1 MELNEGFADL
11 GLSEPLLAAVAEA
24 GYEAPTPIQQ
34 KAIPL
39 VLRGV
44 DLLGCA
50 QTGTGKTASYALP
63 IIDILS
69 SGTGKSRMPRCLIL
83 APTRELA
90 QQIADNFATYGT
102 NHSLRQAL
110 LIGGEGFSLQEAAL
124 SKDPDIL
131 IATPGRL
138 IDMFERGRI
147 MLGGV
152 KVLVIDEG
160 DRMLDMG
167 FIPDVERIVQT
178 LPRIRQTLMFS
189 ATLGPDIKKLGK
201 EFLINPKEVSV
212 APPATVA
219 GTVSHVMVLVD
230 PEEKR
235 AALRDLLRDE
245 AVQSALIFCNR
256 KRDVDIVCASL
267 QRHGLDVRAL
277 HGDMVQH
284 RRTETLAAF
293 KEGKVSLLVCS
304 DVAGRGLDIE
314 AVSHV
319 INFDVPHNPEDYVH
333 RIGRTGRAGREG
345 RAITLATHEEA
356 ESVSAI
362 AALVNSEIPLTTPD
376 GEPAELETDPRERPR
391 PRRGRRRRDEP
402 RAAEKRPV
410 RKRARNAD
418 VAESRPKREQTRN
431 ADVESRPKREQTR
444 ATRTSPRAGPSG
456 SRRATA
462 MPKRQARAASGAS
475 PPSRA
480 RLPAA
485 TSRLPGSAITCRRS
499 SAILCRRSRLARS
512 AESRRTRISP
522 DDSRPVSPYSAG
534 HSGTFRS
541 VTVWAL
547 ARAVGDSRSPSE
559 HPFIPLAN
567 LFAVARLL
575 PLFMAR

>member
-1 MELNEGFADL
+1 MDSIEGFADL
-11 GLSEPLLAAVAEA
+11 GLSEPLLAAVAGA
-24 GYEAPTPIQQ
+24 GYEAPTPIQH

-39 VLRGV
+39 ILRGV

-69 SGTGKSRMPRCLIL
+69 AGIGKPRMPRCLIL

-90 QQIADNFATYGT
+90 QQIADNFAIYGA

-110 LIGGEGFSLQEAAL
+110 LIGGEGFTLQEAAL
-124 SKDPDIL
+124 GKDPDIL

-152 KVLVIDEG
+152 KVLVIDEA

-189 ATLGPDIKKLGK
+189 ATLGPEIKRLGK

-219 GTVSHVMVLVD
+219 GTVSHAMILVE

-235 AALRDLLRDE
+235 AALRVLLRDE

-256 KRDVDIVCASL
+256 KKDVDIVCSSL
-267 QRHGLDVRAL
+267 QRHGFDARAL
-277 HGDMVQH
+277 HGDMVQY

-293 KEGKVSLLVCS
+293 KEGEVNLLVCS

-319 INFDVPHNPEDYVH
+319 INFDVPYNPEDYVH

-345 RAITLATHEEA
+345 RAITLATNEEA
-356 ESVSAI
+356 EAVDAI
-362 AALVNSEIPLTTPD
+362 AALVNSAIPLTTPE
-376 GEPAELETDPRERPR
+376 GEPTELDAAPRERAR

-402 RAAEKRPV
+402 RTAEKRP
-410 RKRARNAD
+410 ARRRERGAEA
-418 VAESRPKREQTRN
+418 AESKPKQE
-431 ADVESRPKREQTR
+431 KR
-444 ATRTSPRAGPSG
+444 RAGG
-456 SRRATA
+456 TA
-462 MPKRQARAASGAS
+462 ESGAGRDGRKPAKKS
-475 PPSRA
+475 AAA
-480 RLPAA
+480 REDKPVTGLGDHVPAFLSDPFPA
-485 TSRLPGSAITCRRS
+485 PRPG
-499 SAILCRRSRLARS
+499 
-512 AESRRTRISP
+512 AER
-522 DDSRPVSPYSAG
+522 
-534 HSGTFRS
+534 
-541 VTVWAL
+541 
-547 ARAVGDSRSPSE
+547 
-559 HPFIPLAN
+559 
-567 LFAVARLL
+567 
-575 PLFMAR
+575 

>member
-1 MELNEGFADL
+1 MELTEGFADL

-24 GYEAPTPIQQ
+24 GYEAPTPIQH
-34 KAIPL
+34 KGIPL

-44 DLLGCA
+44 DVLGCA

-69 SGTGKSRMPRCLIL
+69 SGIGKPRMPRCLIL

-90 QQIADNFATYGT
+90 QQITDNFTTYGAKHT
-102 NHSLRQAL
+102 LRRAL

-124 SKDPDIL
+124 GKDPDIL

-152 KVLVIDEG
+152 KILVIDEA

-167 FIPDVERIVQT
+167 FIPDVERIVQM

-189 ATLGPDIKKLGK
+189 ATLGPEIKRLGK

-219 GTVSHVMVLVD
+219 GTVRHAMILVD
-230 PEEKR
+230 AADKR
-235 AALRDLLRDE
+235 DLLRDLLRDE

-256 KRDVDIVCASL
+256 KKDVDIVSASL
-267 QRHGLDVRAL
+267 KRHGLDVRAL

-293 KEGKVSLLVCS
+293 KGGEVTLLVCS

-319 INFDVPHNPEDYVH
+319 INFDVPYNPEDYVH

-345 RAITLATHEEA
+345 RAITLVTPEEA
-356 ESVSAI
+356 EAVDAI
-362 AALVNSEIPLTTPD
+362 AALVNATIPLTTPD
-376 GEPAELETDPRERPR
+376 GEPAALDAATRERSR
-391 PRRGRRRRDEP
+391 SRRGRRRGPEP
-402 RAAEKRPV
+402 RKTDSTPARERAQSTDAIEKKSAPEE
-410 RKRARNAD
+410 K
-418 VAESRPKREQTRN
+418 PTREQAQSAEATEKKPARERKPSRKTDAAREE
-431 ADVESRPKREQTR
+431 ADADARV
-444 ATRTSPRAGPSG
+444 
-456 SRRATA
+456 RR
-462 MPKRQARAASGAS
+462 RRGRAS
-475 PPSRA
+475 PAPAGQAERA
-480 RLPAA
+480 CGR
-485 TSRLPGSAITCRRS
+485 G
-499 SAILCRRSRLARS
+499 
-512 AESRRTRISP
+512 
-522 DDSRPVSPYSAG
+522 
-534 HSGTFRS
+534 
-541 VTVWAL
+541 
-547 ARAVGDSRSPSE
+547 
-559 HPFIPLAN
+559 
-567 LFAVARLL
+567 
-575 PLFMAR
+575 

>member
-1 MELNEGFADL
+1 MEATEGFTDL
-11 GLSEPLLAAVAEA
+11 GLSEPLLAAVAAA
-24 GYEAPTPIQQ
+24 GYETPTPIQL

-69 SGTGKSRMPRCLIL
+69 GGIGKPRMPRCLIL

-90 QQIADNFATYGT
+90 QQIADNFTTYGA
-102 NHSLRQAL
+102 NHTLRQAL

-124 SKDPDIL
+124 GKDPDIL

-138 IDMFERGRI
+138 IDLFERGRI

-152 KVLVIDEG
+152 KILVIDEA

-189 ATLGPDIKKLGK
+189 ATLGPEIKRLGK

-219 GTVSHVMVLVD
+219 GTVRHAMLLVD
-230 PEEKR
+230 AAEKR

-256 KRDVDIVCASL
+256 KKDVDIVAASL
-267 QRHGLDVRAL
+267 ARHGLNARAL
-277 HGDMVQH
+277 HGDMVQY

-293 KEGKVSLLVCS
+293 KQGEINLLVCS

-345 RAITLATHEEA
+345 RAITLATREEA
-356 ESVSAI
+356 EAIDAI
-362 AALVNSEIPLTTPD
+362 AALVGSEIPLTTPE
-376 GEPAELETDPRERPR
+376 GEPAALDAAPRERGRARR
-391 PRRGRRRRDEP
+391 PRKRRDEP
-402 RAAEKRPV
+402 RTAETKPA
-410 RKRARNAD
+410 RKRARK
-418 VAESRPKREQTRN
+418 AEDTEKR
-431 ADVESRPKREQTR
+431 
-444 ATRTSPRAGPSG
+444 
-456 SRRATA
+456 
-462 MPKRQARAASGAS
+462 
-475 PPSRA
+475 PSRQRTDGKQA
-480 RLPAA
+480 AEGRRGRKPAKQGA
-485 TSRLPGSAITCRRS
+485 AQQQPREDEPVTGLGDHVPAFLRDPPPAIPG
-499 SAILCRRSRLARS
+499 
-512 AESRRTRISP
+512 AER
-522 DDSRPVSPYSAG
+522 
-534 HSGTFRS
+534 
-541 VTVWAL
+541 
-547 ARAVGDSRSPSE
+547 
-559 HPFIPLAN
+559 
-567 LFAVARLL
+567 
-575 PLFMAR
+575 

>member
-1 MELNEGFADL
+1 MEFNEGFADL
-11 GLSEPLLAAVAEA
+11 GMSEPLLAAVAGA

-69 SGTGKSRMPRCLIL
+69 SGSSKPRMPRCLIL

-90 QQIADNFATYGT
+90 QQIADNFVTYGA

-110 LIGGEGFSLQEAAL
+110 LIGGEGFTLQEAAL
-124 SKDPDIL
+124 GKDPDIL

-138 IDMFERGRI
+138 IDMFERGKI

-152 KVLVIDEG
+152 KVLVIDEA

-189 ATLGPDIKKLGK
+189 ATLGPEIKRLGK

-212 APPATVA
+212 SPPATVA
-219 GTVSHVMVLVD
+219 GTVSHAMILVD
-230 PEEKR
+230 AEEKR
-235 AALRDLLRDE
+235 VALRVLLRDE

-256 KRDVDIVCASL
+256 KKDVDIVCASL
-267 QRHGLDVRAL
+267 QRHGFDARAL
-277 HGDMVQH
+277 HGDMVQY

-293 KEGKVSLLVCS
+293 KGGEVNLLVCS

-319 INFDVPHNPEDYVH
+319 INFDVPYNPEDYVH

-356 ESVSAI
+356 EAVDAI
-362 AALVNSEIPLTTPD
+362 AALVNTAIPLTTPE
-376 GEPAELETDPRERPR
+376 GEPAELDSTPRDRGR
-391 PRRGRRRRDEP
+391 PRRGRRRREEP
-402 RAAEKRPV
+402 RAAEKRP
-410 RKRARNAD
+410 AR
-418 VAESRPKREQTRN
+418 R
-431 ADVESRPKREQTR
+431 
-444 ATRTSPRAGPSG
+444 RT
-456 SRRATA
+456 
-462 MPKRQARAASGAS
+462 
-475 PPSRA
+475 
-480 RLPAA
+480 
-485 TSRLPGSAITCRRS
+485 
-499 SAILCRRSRLARS
+499 RS
-512 AESRRTRISP
+512 AEPAESKPKPKPKQEKKRAEGTAEANAGRGGRKPARQSAPQRDDEKVTGLGDHVPAFLSDPSP
-522 DDSRPVSPYSAG
+522 VLPPGAG
-534 HSGTFRS
+534 R
-541 VTVWAL
+541 
-547 ARAVGDSRSPSE
+547 
-559 HPFIPLAN
+559 
-567 LFAVARLL
+567 
-575 PLFMAR
+575 

>member
-1 MELNEGFADL
+1 MELIEGFADF
-11 GLSEPLLAAVAEA
+11 GLSEPLLAAVATA
-24 GYEAPTPIQQ
+24 GYETPTPIQQ

-44 DLLGCA
+44 DVLGCA

-69 SGTGKSRMPRCLIL
+69 SGVGKPRMPRCLIL

-90 QQIADNFATYGT
+90 QQIADNVAAYGA

-110 LIGGEGFSLQEAAL
+110 LIGGEGFTLQEAAL
-124 SKDPDIL
+124 AKDPDIL

-152 KVLVIDEG
+152 KVLVIDEA

-189 ATLGPDIKKLGK
+189 ATLGPEIKKLGK
-201 EFLINPKEVSV
+201 AFLINPKEVSV

-219 GTVSHVMVLVD
+219 GTVRHAMILVE

-235 AALRDLLRDE
+235 TALRSLLRDE
-245 AVQSALIFCNR
+245 EVQSALIFCNR
-256 KRDVDIVCASL
+256 KKDVDIVGASL
-267 QRHGLDVRAL
+267 SRHGFNARAL

-293 KEGKVSLLVCS
+293 KEGAVNLLVCS

-356 ESVSAI
+356 EAVDAI
-362 AALVNSEIPLTTPD
+362 AALVGSAIPLTTPD
-376 GEPAELETDPRERPR
+376 GEPAALDGAPRERAR

-402 RAAEKRPV
+402 ETAERRPARKRSRGAAVAGDRPH
-410 RKRARNAD
+410 RKRARSGDA
-418 VAESRPKREQTRN
+418 AQESEGGRGRRPAKQTAPARDDEPVTGLGDHVP
-431 ADVESRPKREQTR
+431 AFLSDPLPALRPSVES
-444 ATRTSPRAGPSG
+444 
-456 SRRATA
+456 
-462 MPKRQARAASGAS
+462 
-475 PPSRA
+475 
-480 RLPAA
+480 
-485 TSRLPGSAITCRRS
+485 
-499 SAILCRRSRLARS
+499 
-512 AESRRTRISP
+512 
-522 DDSRPVSPYSAG
+522 
-534 HSGTFRS
+534 
-541 VTVWAL
+541 
-547 ARAVGDSRSPSE
+547 
-559 HPFIPLAN
+559 
-567 LFAVARLL
+567 
-575 PLFMAR
+575 

>member
-34 KAIPL
+34 KGIPL

-69 SGTGKSRMPRCLIL
+69 TGTGKPRMPRCLIL

-90 QQIADNFATYGT
+90 QQIADNFATYGS
-102 NHSLRQAL
+102 NHSLRRAL

-124 SKDPDIL
+124 AKDPDIL

-138 IDMFERGRI
+138 IDMFERGKI

-152 KVLVIDEG
+152 KVLVIDEA

-189 ATLGPDIKKLGK
+189 ATLGPDIKRLGK

-219 GTVSHVMVLVD
+219 GTVNHAMILLD
-230 PEEKR
+230 PAEKR
-235 AALRDLLRDE
+235 AVLRDLLRDE

-256 KRDVDIVCASL
+256 KKDVDIVSASL
-267 QRHGLDVRAL
+267 ARHGLNVRAL
-277 HGDMVQH
+277 HGDMVQY

-293 KEGKVSLLVCS
+293 KGGEINLLVCS

-319 INFDVPHNPEDYVH
+319 INFDVPYNPEDYVH

-345 RAITLATHEEA
+345 RAITLVTPEEA
-356 ESVSAI
+356 EAVDAI
-362 AALVNSEIPLTTPD
+362 GALVNSTIPLTTPD
-376 GEPAELETDPRERPR
+376 GEPASLDDAPRERAR
-391 PRRGRRRRDEP
+391 PRRGRSKRREEP
-402 RAAEKRPV
+402 GTAEKRPA
-410 RKRARNAD
+410 RKRSRSAD
-418 VAESRPKREQTRN
+418 AAESKPQRERSRS
-431 ADVESRPKREQTR
+431 ADAAESKPQPERSRGAE
-444 ATRTSPRAGPSG
+444 AAEASD
-456 SRRATA
+456 SRRGHRPA
-462 MPKRQARAASGAS
+462 KQSAAPRGDEPVTGLGDHVPAFLSD
-475 PPSRA
+475 P
-480 RLPAA
+480 LPAL
-485 TSRLPGSAITCRRS
+485 RPG
-499 SAILCRRSRLARS
+499 
-512 AESRRTRISP
+512 AES
-522 DDSRPVSPYSAG
+522 
-534 HSGTFRS
+534 
-541 VTVWAL
+541 
-547 ARAVGDSRSPSE
+547 
-559 HPFIPLAN
+559 
-567 LFAVARLL
+567 
-575 PLFMAR
+575 

>member
-1 MELNEGFADL
+1 MELTESFAEL
-11 GLSEPLLAAVAEA
+11 GLSEPLLAAVSAA
-24 GYEAPTPIQQ
+24 GYEAPTPIQH

-69 SGTGKSRMPRCLIL
+69 SGTGKPRMPRCLIL

-110 LIGGEGFSLQEAAL
+110 LIGGEGFTLQEAAL
-124 SKDPDIL
+124 GKDPDVL

-152 KVLVIDEG
+152 KVLVIDEA

-189 ATLGPDIKKLGK
+189 ATLGPEIKRLGK

-219 GTVSHVMVLVD
+219 GTVSHAMILVD
-230 PEEKR
+230 TADKR

-256 KRDVDIVCASL
+256 KKDVDIVSASL
-267 QRHGLDVRAL
+267 ARHGFNARAL
-277 HGDMVQH
+277 HGDMVQY

-293 KEGKVSLLVCS
+293 KGGEVNLLVCS

-319 INFDVPHNPEDYVH
+319 VNFDVPYNPEDYVH

-345 RAITLATHEEA
+345 RAITLVTHEEA
-356 ESVSAI
+356 EAVAAI
-362 AALVNSEIPLTTPD
+362 AALVGSAIPLTTAE
-376 GEPAELETDPRERPR
+376 GEPAALDAASRAR
-391 PRRGRRRRDEP
+391 PRRGRGRRREEP
-402 RAAEKRPV
+402 GAAERRPA
-410 RKRARNAD
+410 RKRARS
-418 VAESRPKREQTRN
+418 AEGDDEKPQRKR
-431 ADVESRPKREQTR
+431 
-444 ATRTSPRAGPSG
+444 
-456 SRRATA
+456 
-462 MPKRQARAASGAS
+462 
-475 PPSRA
+475 
-480 RLPAA
+480 
-485 TSRLPGSAITCRRS
+485 
-499 SAILCRRSRLARS
+499 ARS
-512 AESRRTRISP
+512 AEGDDEKPQRKRARSAEGEGEKPQRKRARRGDAEGAGEERRSRKPAKQSAASR
-522 DDSRPVSPYSAG
+522 DDKPVTG
-534 HSGTFRS
+534 
-541 VTVWAL
+541 L
-547 ARAVGDSRSPSE
+547 GDHVPAFLSDPM
-559 HPFIPLAN
+559 PT
-567 LFAVARLL
+567 L
-575 PLFMAR
+575 PPGAER

>member
-11 GLSEPLLAAVAEA
+11 GLSEPLLAAVAGA

-69 SGTGKSRMPRCLIL
+69 AGTGKPRMPRCLIL

-90 QQIADNFATYGT
+90 QQIADNFVTYGAK
-102 NHSLRQAL
+102 HSLRQAL
-110 LIGGEGFSLQEAAL
+110 LIGGEGFTLQEAAL
-124 SKDPDIL
+124 GKDPDIL

-152 KVLVIDEG
+152 KVLVIDEA

-189 ATLGPDIKKLGK
+189 ATLGPEIKRLGK

-219 GTVSHVMVLVD
+219 GTVSHAMILVD

-235 AALRDLLRDE
+235 AALRVLLRDE

-256 KRDVDIVCASL
+256 KKDVDIVSASL
-267 QRHGLDVRAL
+267 QRHGFDARAL

-293 KEGKVSLLVCS
+293 KEGEVNLLVCS

-319 INFDVPHNPEDYVH
+319 INFDVPYNPEDYVH

-345 RAITLATHEEA
+345 QAITLATHEEA
-356 ESVSAI
+356 EAVGAI
-362 AALVNSEIPLTTPD
+362 AALVNAAIPLTTPE
-376 GEPAELETDPRERPR
+376 GEPAELDAAPRERSR
-391 PRRGRRRRDEP
+391 SRRGRRRREEP
-402 RAAEKRPV
+402 GTAEKRPTRQ
-410 RKRARNAD
+410 RKRTRDAEA
-418 VAESRPKREQTRN
+418 AESKPKRE
-431 ADVESRPKREQTR
+431 KR
-444 ATRTSPRAGPSG
+444 RAGSSAEANEG
-456 SRRATA
+456 QRDRRATKQSA
-462 MPKRQARAASGAS
+462 TDRDDERVTGLGDHVPAFLSD
-475 PPSRA
+475 P
-480 RLPAA
+480 LPAL
-485 TSRLPGSAITCRRS
+485 RPG
-499 SAILCRRSRLARS
+499 
-512 AESRRTRISP
+512 AER
-522 DDSRPVSPYSAG
+522 
-534 HSGTFRS
+534 
-541 VTVWAL
+541 
-547 ARAVGDSRSPSE
+547 
-559 HPFIPLAN
+559 
-567 LFAVARLL
+567 
-575 PLFMAR
+575 

>member
-1 MELNEGFADL
+1 MVDSVDSTEGFADL
-11 GLSEPLLAAVAEA
+11 GLSEPLLAAVTGA
-24 GYEAPTPIQQ
+24 GYEAPTPIQHE
-34 KAIPL
+34 AIPL

-69 SGTGKSRMPRCLIL
+69 AGTGKPRMPRCLIL

-90 QQIADNFATYGT
+90 QQIADNFAIYGA

-110 LIGGEGFSLQEAAL
+110 LIGGEGFTLQEAAL
-124 SKDPDIL
+124 GKDPDIL

-152 KVLVIDEG
+152 KVLVIDEA

-189 ATLGPDIKKLGK
+189 ATLGPEIKRLGK

-219 GTVSHVMVLVD
+219 GTVSHAMILVE

-235 AALRDLLRDE
+235 AALRVLLRDE

-256 KRDVDIVCASL
+256 KKDVDIVCSSL
-267 QRHGLDVRAL
+267 QRHGFDARAL
-277 HGDMVQH
+277 HGDMVQY

-293 KEGKVSLLVCS
+293 KEGEVNLLVCS

-319 INFDVPHNPEDYVH
+319 INFDVPYNPEDYVH

-345 RAITLATHEEA
+345 RAVTLATNEEA
-356 ESVSAI
+356 EAVGAI
-362 AALVNSEIPLTTPD
+362 AALVNSAIPLTTPE
-376 GEPAELETDPRERPR
+376 GEPTELDSAPRERAR
-391 PRRGRRRRDEP
+391 PRRGRRRDEP
-402 RAAEKRPV
+402 RAAEKRPP
-410 RKRARNAD
+410 RRRTRSPEAD
-418 VAESRPKREQTRN
+418 ESKPKREKTRG
-431 ADVESRPKREQTR
+431 ADAAEG
-444 ATRTSPRAGPSG
+444 RAGRKPAKQS
-456 SRRATA
+456 
-462 MPKRQARAASGAS
+462 AAPREDEQVTGLGDHVPAFLSD
-475 PPSRA
+475 P
-480 RLPAA
+480 LPAL
-485 TSRLPGSAITCRRS
+485 RPG
-499 SAILCRRSRLARS
+499 
-512 AESRRTRISP
+512 AER
-522 DDSRPVSPYSAG
+522 
-534 HSGTFRS
+534 
-541 VTVWAL
+541 
-547 ARAVGDSRSPSE
+547 
-559 HPFIPLAN
+559 
-567 LFAVARLL
+567 
-575 PLFMAR
+575 

>member
-1 MELNEGFADL
+1 MARRGGAFVHPLAGRTHLRRVHPRYPNGVNVVESNEGFADF
-11 GLSEPLLAAVAEA
+11 GLSEPLLAAVAAA
-24 GYEAPTPIQQ
+24 GYEAPTPIQE
-34 KAIPL
+34 KGIPL

-50 QTGTGKTASYALP
+50 QTGTGKTAAYALP

-69 SGTGKSRMPRCLIL
+69 SGIGKPRMPRCLIL

-90 QQIADNFATYGT
+90 QQIADNFATYGA
-102 NHSLRQAL
+102 NHGLRQAL

-124 SKDPDIL
+124 GKDPDIL

-152 KVLVIDEG
+152 KILVIDEA

-189 ATLGPDIKKLGK
+189 ATLGPEIKRLGK

-219 GTVSHVMVLVD
+219 GTVRHAMFLVD
-230 PEEKR
+230 AAEKR
-235 AALRDLLRDE
+235 AVLRDVLRDE

-256 KRDVDIVCASL
+256 KKDVDIVSASL
-267 QRHGLDVRAL
+267 GRHGLDVRAL

-293 KEGKVSLLVCS
+293 KEGEVSLLVCS

-345 RAITLATHEEA
+345 RAITLVTPEEA
-356 ESVSAI
+356 EAVDAI
-362 AALVNSEIPLTTPD
+362 AALVGSAIPLTTPE
-376 GEPAELETDPRERPR
+376 GEPASLEDVPRERA
-391 PRRGRRRRDEP
+391 RRGRRRTPAP
-402 RAAEKRPV
+402 RKVEGKAEGKSESRS
-410 RKRARNAD
+410 
-418 VAESRPKREQTRN
+418 ESRP
-431 ADVESRPKREQTR
+431 
-444 ATRTSPRAGPSG
+444 
-456 SRRATA
+456 
-462 MPKRQARAASGAS
+462 ARA
-475 PPSRA
+475 PA
-480 RLPAA
+480 R
-485 TSRLPGSAITCRRS
+485 S
-499 SAILCRRSRLARS
+499 RS
-512 AESRRTRISP
+512 AETAEAKPARERTRTRGSGSA
-522 DDSRPVSPYSAG
+522 DKRP
-534 HSGTFRS
+534 
-541 VTVWAL
+541 
-547 ARAVGDSRSPSE
+547 ARAGAPAPAAAEGDRRRRQPAKQAAPAAKAATAKGEEPVTGLGDHVPAFLSDPMPSLPGAE
-559 HPFIPLAN
+559 H
-567 LFAVARLL
+567 
-575 PLFMAR
+575 

>member
-1 MELNEGFADL
+1 MEETEGFVDL
-11 GLSEPLLAAVAEA
+11 GLSEPLLAAVAA
-24 GYEAPTPIQQ
+24 TGYETPTPIQC

-69 SGTGKSRMPRCLIL
+69 EGIGKPRMPRCLIL

-90 QQIADNFATYGT
+90 QQIADNFVTYGDR
-102 NHSLRQAL
+102 HSLRQAL

-124 SKDPDIL
+124 AKDPDVL

-152 KVLVIDEG
+152 KILVIDEA

-189 ATLGPDIKKLGK
+189 ATLGPEIKRLGK

-219 GTVSHVMVLVD
+219 GTVRHDMILLD
-230 PEEKR
+230 AAEKR
-235 AALRDLLRDE
+235 TVLRNMLRDE

-256 KRDVDIVCASL
+256 KKDVDVVCASL
-267 QRHGLDVRAL
+267 KRHGLDVRAL

-293 KEGKVSLLVCS
+293 KGGEVSLLVCS

-319 INFDVPHNPEDYVH
+319 INFDVPYNPEDYVH

-345 RAITLATHEEA
+345 RAITLVTPEEA
-356 ESVSAI
+356 DAVGAI
-362 AALVNSEIPLTTPD
+362 AALVGGSIPLTTPD
-376 GEPAELETDPRERPR
+376 GEPAVLDDAPRER
-391 PRRGRRRRDEP
+391 PRRGRRRREEP
-402 RAAEKRPV
+402 RAAEKRPARGRARSEKAAETQPAKEEARSGEAAEKPPARE
-410 RKRARNAD
+410 RKRSKDATEDKRRR
-418 VAESRPKREQTRN
+418 RPAKQ
-431 ADVESRPKREQTR
+431 
-444 ATRTSPRAGPSG
+444 
-456 SRRATA
+456 
-462 MPKRQARAASGAS
+462 GA
-475 PPSRA
+475 PSREKE
-480 RLPAA
+480 PAKQNA
-485 TSRLPGSAITCRRS
+485 PRREDERVTGLGDHVPAFLSDPMPVLPG
-499 SAILCRRSRLARS
+499 
-512 AESRRTRISP
+512 AER
-522 DDSRPVSPYSAG
+522 
-534 HSGTFRS
+534 
-541 VTVWAL
+541 
-547 ARAVGDSRSPSE
+547 
-559 HPFIPLAN
+559 
-567 LFAVARLL
+567 
-575 PLFMAR
+575 

>member
-1 MELNEGFADL
+1 MEATEGFTDL
-11 GLSEPLLAAVAEA
+11 GLSEPLLAAVAAA
-24 GYEAPTPIQQ
+24 GYETPTPIQH

-69 SGTGKSRMPRCLIL
+69 SGTGKPRMPRCLIL

-90 QQIADNFATYGT
+90 QQIADNFVTYGT
-102 NHSLRQAL
+102 NHALRQAL
-110 LIGGEGFSLQEAAL
+110 LIGGEGFTLQEAAL
-124 SKDPDIL
+124 AKDPDIL

-138 IDMFERGRI
+138 IDLFERGRI

-152 KVLVIDEG
+152 KVLVIDEA

-189 ATLGPDIKKLGK
+189 ATLGPEIKRLGK

-219 GTVSHVMVLVD
+219 GTVRHAMILVD
-230 PEEKR
+230 AAEKR

-256 KRDVDIVCASL
+256 KKDVDIVAASL
-267 QRHGLDVRAL
+267 ARHGLNARAL
-277 HGDMVQH
+277 HGDMVQY

-293 KEGKVSLLVCS
+293 KEGAINLLVCS

-345 RAITLATHEEA
+345 RAITLATREEA
-356 ESVSAI
+356 EAIDAI
-362 AALVNSEIPLTTPD
+362 AALVGGAIPLTTPE
-376 GEPAELETDPRERPR
+376 GEPATLDAAPRERS
-391 PRRGRRRRDEP
+391 RRGRGGRRRRDEP
-402 RAAEKRPV
+402 RAAEKKPARKRAPDADAGV
-410 RKRARNAD
+410 EEPPARKRARSEKSGEEKPAKKRSRSAD
-418 VAESRPKREQTRN
+418 AAEGGGR
-431 ADVESRPKREQTR
+431 
-444 ATRTSPRAGPSG
+444 
-456 SRRATA
+456 RRAE
-462 MPKRQARAASGAS
+462 KQS
-475 PPSRA
+475 PPSRDDEPVTG
-480 RLPAA
+480 LGDHVPAFL
-485 TSRLPGSAITCRRS
+485 RDPMPVIPG
-499 SAILCRRSRLARS
+499 
-512 AESRRTRISP
+512 AER
-522 DDSRPVSPYSAG
+522 
-534 HSGTFRS
+534 
-541 VTVWAL
+541 
-547 ARAVGDSRSPSE
+547 
-559 HPFIPLAN
+559 
-567 LFAVARLL
+567 
-575 PLFMAR
+575 

>member
-1 MELNEGFADL
+1 MEATEGFTDL
-11 GLSEPLLAAVAEA
+11 GLSEPLLAAVAAA
-24 GYEAPTPIQQ
+24 GYETPTPIQH

-69 SGTGKSRMPRCLIL
+69 GGTGKPRMPRCLIL

-102 NHSLRQAL
+102 NHTLRQAL

-124 SKDPDIL
+124 ARDPDIL

-138 IDMFERGRI
+138 IDLFERGRI

-152 KVLVIDEG
+152 KVLVIDEA

-189 ATLGPDIKKLGK
+189 ATLGPEIKRLGK

-219 GTVSHVMVLVD
+219 GTVRHAMILLD
-230 PEEKR
+230 AAEKR

-256 KRDVDIVCASL
+256 KKDVDIVAASL
-267 QRHGLDVRAL
+267 ARHGLNARAL

-293 KEGKVSLLVCS
+293 KQGEINLLVCS

-345 RAITLATHEEA
+345 RAITLATREEA
-356 ESVSAI
+356 EAIDAI
-362 AALVNSEIPLTTPD
+362 AALVGSEIPLNTPD
-376 GEPAELETDPRERPR
+376 GEPAALDAAPRERGRARR
-391 PRRGRRRRDEP
+391 PRKRRDEP
-402 RAAEKRPV
+402 RTAETKPA
-410 RKRARNAD
+410 RKRARK
-418 VAESRPKREQTRN
+418 AEDTEKR
-431 ADVESRPKREQTR
+431 
-444 ATRTSPRAGPSG
+444 
-456 SRRATA
+456 
-462 MPKRQARAASGAS
+462 
-475 PPSRA
+475 PSRQRTDGKQA
-480 RLPAA
+480 AEGRRGRKPAKQGA
-485 TSRLPGSAITCRRS
+485 AQQQPHEDKPVTGLGDHVPAFLRDPPPAIPG
-499 SAILCRRSRLARS
+499 
-512 AESRRTRISP
+512 AER
-522 DDSRPVSPYSAG
+522 
-534 HSGTFRS
+534 
-541 VTVWAL
+541 
-547 ARAVGDSRSPSE
+547 
-559 HPFIPLAN
+559 
-567 LFAVARLL
+567 
-575 PLFMAR
+575 

>member
-11 GLSEPLLAAVAEA
+11 GLSEPLLAAVAGA

-69 SGTGKSRMPRCLIL
+69 SGTGKPRMPRCLIL

-90 QQIADNFATYGT
+90 QQIADNFVTYGA

-110 LIGGEGFSLQEAAL
+110 LIGGEGFTLQEAAL
-124 SKDPDIL
+124 GKDPDIL

-152 KVLVIDEG
+152 KVLVIDEA

-189 ATLGPDIKKLGK
+189 ATLGPEIKRLGK

-219 GTVSHVMVLVD
+219 GTVSHAMILVE

-235 AALRDLLRDE
+235 TALRVLLRDE

-256 KRDVDIVCASL
+256 KKDVDIVCASL
-267 QRHGLDVRAL
+267 QRHGLGARAL
-277 HGDMVQH
+277 HGDMVQY

-293 KEGKVSLLVCS
+293 KEGEINLLVCS

-356 ESVSAI
+356 EAVDAI
-362 AALVNSEIPLTTPD
+362 TALVQSAIPLTTPG
-376 GEPAELETDPRERPR
+376 GEPAALDSAPRAR
-391 PRRGRRRRDEP
+391 PRRGRRRREEQGT
-402 RAAEKRPV
+402 AEKRPTRQ
-410 RKRARNAD
+410 RKRSVEPGTESKPRRKRNAESD
-418 VAESRPKREQTRN
+418 TESRPQRKRTRN
-431 ADVESRPKREQTR
+431 GDAAEDRRERKPAKQSAPAREDERVTGLGDHVPAFLR
-444 ATRTSPRAGPSG
+444 DP
-456 SRRATA
+456 
-462 MPKRQARAASGAS
+462 MPALPPGAE
-475 PPSRA
+475 R
-480 RLPAA
+480 
-485 TSRLPGSAITCRRS
+485 
-499 SAILCRRSRLARS
+499 
-512 AESRRTRISP
+512 
-522 DDSRPVSPYSAG
+522 
-534 HSGTFRS
+534 
-541 VTVWAL
+541 
-547 ARAVGDSRSPSE
+547 
-559 HPFIPLAN
+559 
-567 LFAVARLL
+567 
-575 PLFMAR
+575 

>member
-1 MELNEGFADL
+1 MEFNEVFADL

-24 GYEAPTPIQQ
+24 GYEVPTPIQQ

-44 DLLGCA
+44 DVLGCA

-69 SGTGKSRMPRCLIL
+69 SGTSKPRMPRCLIL

-90 QQIADNFATYGT
+90 QQIADNFAGYGT

-124 SKDPDIL
+124 GKDPDIL

-152 KVLVIDEG
+152 KVLVIDEA

-189 ATLGPDIKKLGK
+189 ATLGPEIKRLGK

-212 APPATVA
+212 SPPATVA
-219 GTVSHVMVLVD
+219 GTVSHTMILLD
-230 PEEKR
+230 LAEKR
-235 AALRDLLRDE
+235 AVLRDLLRDE

-256 KRDVDIVCASL
+256 KKDVDIVSASL
-267 QRHGLDVRAL
+267 GRHGLNVRAL
-277 HGDMVQH
+277 HGDMVQY

-293 KEGKVSLLVCS
+293 KGGEVNFLVCS

-319 INFDVPHNPEDYVH
+319 INFDVPYNPEDYVH
-333 RIGRTGRAGREG
+333 RIGRTGRAGRAG
-345 RAITLATHEEA
+345 RAITLVTPEEA
-356 ESVSAI
+356 EAVDAI
-362 AALVNSEIPLTTPD
+362 AALVNCAIPLTTHA
-376 GEPAELETDPRERPR
+376 GEPAALDAASRER
-391 PRRGRRRRDEP
+391 PRRGRSKRREEP
-402 RAAEKRPV
+402 PSAEKRPAP
-410 RKRARNAD
+410 KRSRGAD
-418 VAESRPKREQTRN
+418 AAESKPKRER
-431 ADVESRPKREQTR
+431 VR
-444 ATRTSPRAGPSG
+444 SG
-456 SRRATA
+456 DAAEASEGRRARKPAKQSAPPREGERVTGLGDHVPA
-462 MPKRQARAASGAS
+462 FLSDPMPAIR
-475 PPSRA
+475 
-480 RLPAA
+480 
-485 TSRLPGSAITCRRS
+485 PG
-499 SAILCRRSRLARS
+499 
-512 AESRRTRISP
+512 AES
-522 DDSRPVSPYSAG
+522 
-534 HSGTFRS
+534 
-541 VTVWAL
+541 
-547 ARAVGDSRSPSE
+547 
-559 HPFIPLAN
+559 
-567 LFAVARLL
+567 
-575 PLFMAR
+575 

>member
-1 MELNEGFADL
+1 MEFNEVFADL

-24 GYEAPTPIQQ
+24 GYEVPTPIQQ

-44 DLLGCA
+44 DVLGCA

-69 SGTGKSRMPRCLIL
+69 SGTSKPRMPRCLIL

-90 QQIADNFATYGT
+90 QQIADNFAGYGT

-124 SKDPDIL
+124 GKDPDIL

-152 KVLVIDEG
+152 KVLVIDEA

-189 ATLGPDIKKLGK
+189 ATLGPEIKRLGK

-212 APPATVA
+212 SPPATVA
-219 GTVSHVMVLVD
+219 GTVSHTMILLD
-230 PEEKR
+230 LAEKR
-235 AALRDLLRDE
+235 AVLRDLLRDE

-256 KRDVDIVCASL
+256 KKDVDIVSASL
-267 QRHGLDVRAL
+267 GRHGLNVRAL
-277 HGDMVQH
+277 HGDMVQY

-293 KEGKVSLLVCS
+293 KGGEVNFLVCS

-319 INFDVPHNPEDYVH
+319 INFDVPYNPEDYVH
-333 RIGRTGRAGREG
+333 RIGRTGRAGRAG
-345 RAITLATHEEA
+345 RAITLVTPEEA
-356 ESVSAI
+356 EAVDAI
-362 AALVNSEIPLTTPD
+362 AALVNCAIPLTTHA
-376 GEPAELETDPRERPR
+376 GEPAALDAASRERAR
-391 PRRGRRRRDEP
+391 PRRGRSRRREEP
-402 RAAEKRPV
+402 PSAEKRPAP
-410 RKRARNAD
+410 KRSRGAD
-418 VAESRPKREQTRN
+418 ATESKPKRERSRGADAAESKPKREQ
-431 ADVESRPKREQTR
+431 SRGAE
-444 ATRTSPRAGPSG
+444 AAEASEG
-456 SRRATA
+456 RRARKPAKQSAPPREGERVTGLGDHVPA
-462 MPKRQARAASGAS
+462 FLSDPMPAIR
-475 PPSRA
+475 
-480 RLPAA
+480 
-485 TSRLPGSAITCRRS
+485 PG
-499 SAILCRRSRLARS
+499 
-512 AESRRTRISP
+512 AES
-522 DDSRPVSPYSAG
+522 
-534 HSGTFRS
+534 
-541 VTVWAL
+541 
-547 ARAVGDSRSPSE
+547 
-559 HPFIPLAN
+559 
-567 LFAVARLL
+567 
-575 PLFMAR
+575 

>member
-1 MELNEGFADL
+1 MEFNEGFADL
-11 GLSEPLLAAVAEA
+11 GMSEPLLAAVAGA

-69 SGTGKSRMPRCLIL
+69 SGSSKPRMPRCLIL

-90 QQIADNFATYGT
+90 QQIADNFVTYGA

-110 LIGGEGFSLQEAAL
+110 LIGGEGFTLQEAAL
-124 SKDPDIL
+124 GKDPDIL

-138 IDMFERGRI
+138 IDMFERGKI

-152 KVLVIDEG
+152 KVLVIDEA

-189 ATLGPDIKKLGK
+189 ATLGPEIKRLGK

-219 GTVSHVMVLVD
+219 GTVSHAMILVD
-230 PEEKR
+230 AEEKR
-235 AALRDLLRDE
+235 VALRVLLRDE

-256 KRDVDIVCASL
+256 KKDVDIVCASL
-267 QRHGLDVRAL
+267 QRHGFDARAL
-277 HGDMVQH
+277 HGDMVQY

-293 KEGKVSLLVCS
+293 KGGEVNLLVCS

-319 INFDVPHNPEDYVH
+319 INFDVPYNPEDYVH

-356 ESVSAI
+356 EAVDAI
-362 AALVNSEIPLTTPD
+362 AALVNTTIPLTTPE
-376 GEPAELETDPRERPR
+376 GEPAELDSTPRDRGR
-391 PRRGRRRRDEP
+391 PRRGRRRREEP
-402 RAAEKRPV
+402 RAAEKRP
-410 RKRARNAD
+410 AR
-418 VAESRPKREQTRN
+418 R
-431 ADVESRPKREQTR
+431 
-444 ATRTSPRAGPSG
+444 RT
-456 SRRATA
+456 
-462 MPKRQARAASGAS
+462 
-475 PPSRA
+475 
-480 RLPAA
+480 
-485 TSRLPGSAITCRRS
+485 
-499 SAILCRRSRLARS
+499 RS
-512 AESRRTRISP
+512 AEPAESKPKPKQEKKRAEGSAEANAGRGGRKPAKQSAPGRDDEKVTGLGDHVPAFLSDPSP
-522 DDSRPVSPYSAG
+522 VPPPGAER
-534 HSGTFRS
+534 
-541 VTVWAL
+541 
-547 ARAVGDSRSPSE
+547 
-559 HPFIPLAN
+559 
-567 LFAVARLL
+567 
-575 PLFMAR
+575 

>member
-1 MELNEGFADL
+1 MRLGAIPVPAPLCRAKARRMRRECRDGGNLVELNEGFADF
-11 GLSEPLLAAVAEA
+11 GLSEPLLAAVAAA
-24 GYEAPTPIQQ
+24 GYETPTPIQQ

-69 SGTGKSRMPRCLIL
+69 SGTGKPRMPRCLIL

-90 QQIADNFATYGT
+90 QQIADNVATYGA

-110 LIGGEGFSLQEAAL
+110 LIGGEGFTLQEAAL
-124 SKDPDIL
+124 GKDPDIL

-152 KVLVIDEG
+152 KVLVIDEA

-189 ATLGPDIKKLGK
+189 ATLGPEIKRLGK
-201 EFLINPKEVSV
+201 AFLINPKEVSV

-219 GTVSHVMVLVD
+219 GTVHHAMILVD
-230 PEEKR
+230 AAKKR

-256 KRDVDIVCASL
+256 KKDVDIVGASL
-267 QRHGLDVRAL
+267 SRHGFNARAM

-293 KEGKVSLLVCS
+293 KEGAINLLVCS

-356 ESVSAI
+356 EAVDAI
-362 AALVNSEIPLTTPD
+362 AALVGSAIPLSTPD
-376 GEPAELETDPRERPR
+376 GEPAALDAAPRERAR
-391 PRRGRRRRDEP
+391 PRRGRRHREEP
-402 RAAEKRPV
+402 ETVEKRPA
-410 RKRARNAD
+410 RKRSRSTEA
-418 VAESRPKREQTRN
+418 AESRPKRKRTR
-431 ADVESRPKREQTR
+431 
-444 ATRTSPRAGPSG
+444 SG
-456 SRRATA
+456 DAAEGRH
-462 MPKRQARAASGAS
+462 RQ
-475 PPSRA
+475 
-480 RLPAA
+480 PAA
-485 TSRLPGSAITCRRS
+485 KKNAPPRDDEPVTGLGDHVPAFLSDPMPALR
-499 SAILCRRSRLARS
+499 RS
-512 AESRRTRISP
+512 AES
-522 DDSRPVSPYSAG
+522 
-534 HSGTFRS
+534 
-541 VTVWAL
+541 
-547 ARAVGDSRSPSE
+547 
-559 HPFIPLAN
+559 
-567 LFAVARLL
+567 
-575 PLFMAR
+575 